1 VPADVLALFDLDHTL
16 LPHDSDEQWVAFL
29 LDRGLLDRGR
39 YETANR
45 ELIDHF
51 NRGEADL
58 VEFTEFYLSTL
69 VPFDAARLAEL
80 RRCYIEEFIRPRI
93 TERARAMV
101 DRHRDSGDLVA
112 ITTAVFDFL
121 AVPIAAEFGLDDV
134 IATVAEFVDG
144 RYTGRI
150 SGIANAREGK
160 VERLHGWLAARGRR
174 LADFRAVWAY
184 CDSLNDLPLLSLA
197 SHPVAV
203 NADPVLAA
211 HARHRGWP
219 IVQFA

>member
-16 LPHDSDEQWVAFL
+16 LPHDSDEQWVTFL
-29 LDRGLLDRGR
+29 IHLGLLDRGQ

-45 ELIDHF
+45 DFIDRY

-69 VPFDAARLAEL
+69 RPFGTARLVDL
-80 RRCYIEEFIRPRI
+80 RRRYIENLVRPRI

-101 DRHRDSGDLVA
+101 DRHRDSGDLVV
-112 ITTAVFDFL
+112 ITTEVFDFL
-121 AVPIAAEFGLDDV
+121 AEPIAAEFGLDAV
-134 IATVAEFVDG
+134 IATVAEIVDG
-144 RYTGRI
+144 RYTGRV
-150 SGIANAREGK
+150 SGVANTREGK
-160 VERLHGWLAARGRR
+160 VERLHGWLAARSRR
-174 LADFRAVWAY
+174 LADFREVWAY
-184 CDSLNDLPLLSLA
+184 CDSLNDLPLLSQV